1 MEMRSDQ
8 IKVGFERAP
17 HRGLLRATG
26 VVGEQDFKKPFIAI
40 CNSYVDIVPGHVH
53 LQAFGKLVKEAVRAA
68 GGVPFGFNA
77 IGVDYGIA
85 MGHIGMKYSLPSR
98 ELIADCVETMVEAH
112 RFDGMVCI
120 PNCDKIVPGMLMAAM
135 RIDIPTI
142 FVSGGPMA
150 AGKLADGR
158 TIDLISVFEGGGA
171 YQAGKINESEL
182 LELEKQAC
190 PTCGSCSGM
199 FTPNSLK
206 CLMEAPGYAL
216 PANGPDLASTR
227 EAK

>member
-26 VVGEQDFKKPFIAI
+26 VVGEHDFNKPFIAV
-40 CNSYVDIVPGHVH
+40 CNSYVDVVPGHVR
-53 LQAFGKLVKEAVRAA
+53 LQAFGKLVKEAIRAA
-68 GGVPFGFNA
+68 GGVPFEFNT
-77 IGVDYGIA
+77 IGVDDGIA

-98 ELIADCVETMVEAH
+98 ELIADSVETMVEAH

-120 PNCDKIVPGMLMAAM
+120 PNCDKIIPGMLMAAM

-150 AGKLADGR
+150 GGKLAGGRSNYLITNFDGGR
-158 TIDLISVFEGGGA
+158 A
-171 YQAGKINESEL
+171 HQAGKVNISGL
-182 LELEKQAC
+182 L
-190 PTCGSCSGM
+190 
-199 FTPNSLK
+199 
-206 CLMEAPGYAL
+206 
-216 PANGPDLASTR
+216 DLYQQDFPS
-227 EAK
+227 